1 MIRICK
7 IPILSARRLVKRY
20 PGTVALDGVDFEVR
34 SGEVHALIGENG
46 AGKST
51 LLKIISGVVQPD
63 EGEILVEGIV
73 VRMEC
78 PADAQQFGIGLVHQE
93 LSLAPNLTVAE
104 NIFVRREPQHFG
116 MINWREINR
125 RTRDLLAEFD
135 LSIPADSL
143 VKHLRPGARQVVE
156 IAKAVAIDARVL
168 ALDEPTSSLEPHEA
182 DLLFRLIRRLTKRG
196 IGVVYISH
204 KMDEVF
210 SLASRL
216 TILRDGKLVSTH
228 DRREIEPREVIRLMV
243 GRTLSDYYPPKAS
256 RVGET
261 ILELCG
267 VRQRGKHNDIS
278 LRVRRGEILGVSG
291 LIGAGRTEAMLSAIG
306 RLPRDQGE
314 VRLDGQSVSFES
326 PESARKAG
334 VIYLPEDRKAD
345 GLFVDQG
352 ARGNITAASLSAC
365 SKYGIMKRRVENR
378 LTSSLVEQLAIRLV
392 DLEQPVRTLSGGNQ
406 QKVLLAKCL
415 ASKPRVLMVDE
426 PTRGIDVGAKLEIH
440 HLLRRYAEGGGAVIL
455 ISSDLS
461 EIIGMS
467 DSVAVFR
474 DGGVVGLLTSA
485 EANEESIMRLA
496 TGL

>member
-1 MIRICK
+1 MGVA
-7 IPILSARRLVKRY
+7 ILSARRLVKQY
-20 PGTVALDGVDFEVR
+20 PGARALDGVDFEVR

-51 LLKIISGVVQPD
+51 LLKIISGIVQPD
-63 EGEILVEGIV
+63 EGEILLEGNV
-73 VRMEC
+73 VRMKS
-78 PADAQQFGIGLVHQE
+78 PADAQRLGIGLVHQE

-104 NIFVRREPQHFG
+104 NIFVRREPQHCG
-116 MINWREINR
+116 MINWRQINR
-125 RTRDLLAEFD
+125 RTSDLLAEFD

-143 VKHLRPGARQVVE
+143 VKHLRAGARQVVE

-168 ALDEPTSSLEPHEA
+168 ALDEPTSSLESNEA
-182 DLLFRLIRRLTKRG
+182 EVLFKLIRRLTMRG
-196 IGVVYISH
+196 IAVVYISH

-210 SLASRL
+210 SLTSRL
-216 TILRDGKLVSTH
+216 TILRDGRLIGTH
-228 DRREIEPREVIRLMV
+228 NRSEIDPREVIRLMV

-261 ILELCG
+261 VLELCG
-267 VRQRGKHNDIS
+267 LRLRGKQNDIS
-278 LRVRRGEILGVSG
+278 LKVRRGEILGVSG

-306 RLPRDQGE
+306 RLPCDRGE
-314 VRLDGQSVSFES
+314 VRLNGQRVSFAL

-345 GLFVDQG
+345 GLFLEQG

-365 SKYGIMKRRVENR
+365 CKYGIMKRRVENR
-378 LTSSLVEQLAIRLV
+378 LASSLVKQLAIRLV

-415 ASKPRVLMVDE
+415 APNPRVLIVDE

-474 DGGVVGLLTSA
+474 DGGVAGSLSSQ
-485 EANEESIMRLA
+485 EATEESIMRLA
-496 TGL
+496 TGV